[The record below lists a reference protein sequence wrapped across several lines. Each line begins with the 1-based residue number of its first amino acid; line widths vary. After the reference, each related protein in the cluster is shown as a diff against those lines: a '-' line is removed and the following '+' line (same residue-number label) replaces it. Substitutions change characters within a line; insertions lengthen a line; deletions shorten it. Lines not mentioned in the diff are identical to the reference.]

1 MGDDEEMDE
10 DEEGKKE
17 EELSSVSVTP
27 PEPCS
32 QEGGKTR
39 DHKSLEIRE
48 PEMKGPSKL
57 LEGKAD
63 PQKCG
68 EGSSPETDVDVP
80 LEEDKKEEETEQVGD
95 TRKQEEK
102 EVREKQMSSNAQNVD
117 QELIDKEKMSEKEI
131 EEFYKI
137 KKVVVEIKDI

>member
-1 MGDDEEMDE
+1 MG
-10 DEEGKKE
+10 
-17 EELSSVSVTP
+17 
-27 PEPCS
+27 
-32 QEGGKTR
+32 
-39 DHKSLEIRE
+39 EIRE
-48 PEMKGPSKL
+48 PEMKVPSKL
-57 LEGKAD
+57 LDEKAD

-80 LEEDKKEEETEQVGD
+80 LEEDKKEEETEPQVGD